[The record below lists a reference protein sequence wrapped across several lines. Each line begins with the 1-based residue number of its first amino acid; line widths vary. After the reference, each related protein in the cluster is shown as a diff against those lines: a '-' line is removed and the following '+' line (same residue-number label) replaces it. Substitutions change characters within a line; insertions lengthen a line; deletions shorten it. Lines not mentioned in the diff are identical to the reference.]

1 MARNQIDV
9 EATVDDVFDVL
20 RDPYSYSD
28 WVVGTKEIVDADDS
42 WPAVGS
48 GFRFRVGA
56 GPVGMRGTT
65 RVLEFDDGRRLK
77 LETKSLPLGTIVIT
91 MEAHDI
97 GEGRSRVTLDES
109 SSAMPLLSSGFDVM
123 LHLRNYESLTRF
135 RNLVEGRVS
144 KRRAALSALS
154 PGRHWLEEPGY
165 AEVLAATNSCFLGI
179 ETQDGPHVVPVAFSY
194 AFGRLWVIAE
204 RSSLKTRIAD
214 KRSNVGVLVRD
225 GTSSIVLRGRA
236 EILDVTQPW
245 ASGLQIVERLLS
257 GPALV
262 NYVKQNAS
270 QLLLSSISN
279 APSAARDLNP
289 LERVAIVV
297 SPESL
302 CLVEDDAIVD
312 RRGPGEA
319 WPDLDGST
327 ELDAGSPADAEGA
340 EVDLDAV
347 PDSIAGL
354 AEESRAEAALG
365 WSSSSGPVVLPARWH
380 PERSLVS
387 TPAVLLEGVS
397 ESPVA
402 MCLENDGDSLDELK
416 GFVIRG
422 VGSVVGSNGY
432 AAIAIEQE
440 KVTYWSGSEIRTIT

>member
-9 EATVDDVFDVL
+9 QATVDDIFDVL

-28 WVVGTKEIVDADDS
+28 WVVGTKEIVDADES

-56 GPVGMRGTT
+56 GPVGLHGTV
-65 RVLEFDDGRRLK
+65 RALDFDDGRRLR
-77 LETKSLPLGTIVIT
+77 LETKSMPIGTIVIT
-91 MEAHDI
+91 IEAHDL
-97 GEGRSRVTLDES
+97 GEGRARVTLDES

-123 LHLRNYESLTRF
+123 LHLRNYESLTRL

-144 KRRAALSALS
+144 KRRAALRALS

-165 AEVLAATNSCFLGI
+165 ADVLRATDSCFLGI
-179 ETQDGPHVVPVAFSY
+179 ETEDGPHVVPVAFSY
-194 AFGRLWVIAE
+194 GFGRLWIIAE
-204 RSSLKTRIAD
+204 RSSLETRIAD

-225 GTSSIVLRGRA
+225 GARSIVLRGHA

-270 QLLLSSISN
+270 QLLSSISN
-279 APSAARDLNP
+279 SPSAARDLNP

-297 SPESL
+297 APESL

-312 RRGPGEA
+312 RRGPGDA
-319 WPDLDGST
+319 WHET
-327 ELDAGSPADAEGA
+327 EVDAGPPAEAEGA
-340 EVDLDAV
+340 AVDLTAV
-347 PDSIAGL
+347 PGSIAAL
-354 AEESRAEAALG
+354 AEEPRAEAALG

-380 PERSLVS
+380 PERSLAS
-387 TPAVLLEGVS
+387 TPTVLLEGVS
-397 ESPVA
+397 ESPIA
-402 MCLENDGDSLDELK
+402 MCLDNDGDTLGDLQ

-422 VGSVVGSNGY
+422 FGSVVGSNGF
-432 AAIAIEQE
+432 AAIAVEQE
-440 KVTYWSGSEIRTIT
+440 QVTYWSGAEIRTIS

>member
-9 EATVDDVFDVL
+9 DATVDDVFDVL
-20 RDPYSYSD
+20 RDPFSYSD
-28 WVVGTKEIVDADDS
+28 WVVGTKQIVDADPS

-48 GFRFRVGA
+48 GFEFRVGA
-56 GPVGMRGTT
+56 GPVGMHGTT
-65 RVLEFDDGRRLK
+65 RVLDFDDCRRLR
-77 LETKSLPLGTIVIT
+77 LETKSLPIGTIVIT
-91 MEAHDI
+91 IEAHDI
-97 GEGRSRVTLDES
+97 GDGRSRVTLDES
-109 SSAMPLLSSGFDVM
+109 SSAMPLLSPGFDVM

-135 RNLVEGRVS
+135 RNIVEGRVS
-144 KRRAALSALS
+144 KRRDALSALS

-165 AEVLAATNSCFLGI
+165 AEVLDATSSCFLGI
-179 ETQDGPHVVPVAFSY
+179 ETQDGPHVVPVAFTY
-194 AFGRLWVIAE
+194 AFGRLWIIAE

-225 GTSSIVLRGRA
+225 GNRSVVLRGRA

-270 QLLLSSISN
+270 QLLSSISN

-297 SPESL
+297 APESV
-302 CLVEDDAIVD
+302 CLVHDDAIVD
-312 RRGPGEA
+312 RRGPSDA
-319 WPDLDGST
+319 WPEVDI
-327 ELDAGSPADAEGA
+327 DAASPAEAVGE
-340 EVDLDAV
+340 EVDLNGV
-347 PDSIAGL
+347 PEPIAGL
-354 AEESRAEAALG
+354 AEEARAEAALG
-365 WSSSSGPVVLPARWH
+365 WQSLQGPVVLPARWH

-387 TPAVLLEGVS
+387 TPAVLLEGVT

-402 MCLENDGDSLDELK
+402 MCLENDGDGVQELK

-422 VGSVVGSNGY
+422 TGSVLGSNAY

-440 KVTYWSGSEIRTIT
+440 KVTYWSGSDIRTIS